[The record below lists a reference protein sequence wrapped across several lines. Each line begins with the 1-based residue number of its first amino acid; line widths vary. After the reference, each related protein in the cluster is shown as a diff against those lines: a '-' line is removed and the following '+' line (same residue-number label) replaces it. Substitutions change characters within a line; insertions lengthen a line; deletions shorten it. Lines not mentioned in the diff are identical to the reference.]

1 MHLNYAYL
9 LCTREWEKI
18 VDLFT
23 DDAMAILH
31 RRGRFEGKEEIIKIF
46 KEIVK
51 NNRGRGRDGHLALQ
65 PIINVDGDK
74 ATAQW
79 LMSIMILDS
88 KGNMRTAGC
97 MVGMMWNTSAS
108 TDSGKSD
115 ICSLHLTGPGKPGHT
130 KN

>member
-1 MHLNYAYL
+1 MIKEEYEKKFKRLEAVLEENKKQLKRFKDIQELQELHLNYAYL

-79 LMSIMILDS
+79 LCPL
-88 KGNMRTAGC
+88 
-97 MVGMMWNTSAS
+97 
-108 TDSGKSD
+108 
-115 ICSLHLTGPGKPGHT
+115 
-130 KN
+130 